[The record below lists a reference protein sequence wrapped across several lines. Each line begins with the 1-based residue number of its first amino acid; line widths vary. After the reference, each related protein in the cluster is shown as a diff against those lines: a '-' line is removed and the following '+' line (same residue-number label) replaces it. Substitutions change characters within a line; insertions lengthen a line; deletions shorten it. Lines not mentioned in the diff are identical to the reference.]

1 MNVPQAIR
9 QAQQLCQTQRWRL
22 PLWLQGEF
30 SFVSEALQSV
40 IADDCQASE
49 QQTNEDPVNEPQD
62 RLFPRVLCIGDAEPL
77 NLPWP
82 VHSLKGPARTAVLG
96 HEAEVLIINAF
107 SAVDWELVAAASGT
121 LKAGGLWLLLTPVID
136 DWLAVPN
143 AAAKRLLTFPQRP
156 SPSVFAKLLAPQFRQ
171 ALQWHRDGVVG
182 DILQTLHEIPTDN
195 AANLAEYDVAT
206 PVLPEPSVTTPE
218 APYASHEQALAVAAI
233 LHVVTGHRRRPLVL
247 TAHRGRG
254 KSAALG
260 IAAAQLALTGR
271 ERIVICAP
279 HPDAALV
286 AQQQFALLIPDKQLP
301 FLPVD
306 RLLDEQPELD
316 LLLIDEAAGIPVP
329 HLEQLTTQYSRI
341 VFASTEHGYEGTGR
355 GFTVRFQHFLSKTCP
370 GWKKLHLSK
379 PIRYAANDPLEQLV
393 FSAFLL
399 DCDTEQRW
407 QAVADIAKQPSIA
420 IECSRVA
427 ISDLVNNPNLLRQVF
442 ALLSLA
448 HYQTSLRDLW
458 ALCDDTSIQLTIM
471 QNDNVVLGVA
481 LVGIEGELASPLC
494 QQIALGERRVQ
505 GHLLAQSLAFHL
517 QTPELAAIKLARV
530 QRIVIHPLVQRR
542 GFGEALLEYVTADLV
557 TQQIE
562 LLGTSFGASHEL
574 TAFWQRFGFAPVRL
588 SHKLEQSSNAPS
600 VLMIKPLKLQLFAK
614 VGEIVRDFRQQL
626 YWQIQQE
633 QMLVAKLAGHK
644 ANLAPSLLRLWVDP
658 PQQQLSAHQYRVL
671 RNNLLRYQLE
681 PVLAQLQ
688 IWLNSHISNP
698 THPLIEPLITLLWQG
713 GNISEFE
720 QILRKLPLNE
730 LESLF
735 P

>member
-9 QAQQLCQTQRWRL
+9 QARQLCQTQRWRL

-40 IADDCQASE
+40 LADDCQASE
-49 QQTNEDPVNEPQD
+49 QQTNEDPFNAPQD

-121 LKAGGLWLLLTPVID
+121 LKSGGLWLLLSPTID
-136 DWLAVPN
+136 SWLAAPN
-143 AAAKRLLTFPQRP
+143 AAAKRLLTFPQQP
-156 SPSVFAKLLAPQFRQ
+156 AASPFAKLLAPQFQQ
-171 ALQWHRDGVVG
+171 ALQWRHDGVFG
-182 DILQTLHEIPTDN
+182 EIRQTPQQRTTET
-195 AANLAEYDVAT
+195 AAKLACDTGTELAEAQPAT
-206 PVLPEPSVTTPE
+206 
-218 APYASHEQALAVAAI
+218 PYASNEQALAVAAI

-279 HPDAALV
+279 HPDAAFI
-286 AQQQFALLIPDKQLP
+286 AQQQFALLAPDQQLP

-306 RLLDEQPELD
+306 RLLGERPELD

-329 HLEQLTTQYSRI
+329 HLEQLTNHYSRI

-355 GFTVRFQHFLSKTCP
+355 GFTVRFQHFLSKNCP
-370 GWKKLHLSK
+370 GWKKLHLSE
-379 PIRYAANDPLEQLV
+379 PIRYAANDPLEQLI

-427 ISDLVNNPNLLRQVF
+427 IADLVNNPNLLRQVF

-458 ALCDDTSIQLTIM
+458 ALCDDSSLQLTTM

-517 QTPELAAIKLARV
+517 QATELASTKLARV

-542 GFGEALLEYVTADLV
+542 GFGEALLGFVTADLLA
-557 TQQIE
+557 QQIE
-562 LLGTSFGASHEL
+562 LLGTSFGASPEL

-600 VLMIKPLKLQLFAK
+600 VLMVKPLKPLWFAK
-614 VGEIVRDFRQQL
+614 VAEIVRDFRQQL

-671 RNNLLRYQLE
+671 RNNLLRYQVE

-688 IWLNSHISNP
+688 IWLNSHITNLA
-698 THPLIEPLITLLWQG
+698 HPLIEPLITLLWQG